1 LVFVTFAALN
11 PQKIYLMKSLK
22 PIFRFLFKLLAWTSA
37 IVFILFLLFL
47 WRIQVPLPE
56 VNSNLKPTDLKRE
69 QTGPNSYKVG
79 NNWLRKNNQ
88 GIWEMYI
95 EGNDYERGLAYGVLA
110 KELMEQQEDF
120 FVSQI
125 NEIIP
130 GKVYLQFIKMF
141 VAWFNKDI
149 YKYIPAEN
157 LREIYGV
164 SRSFS
169 DKYDYIGPKYYRI
182 LNYHAAHDIGHALTD
197 FQLVGCTS
205 FAVNHSLSADST
217 LLIGRN
223 FDFYMGDD
231 FARNKLLL
239 FVKPDS
245 GYAFASYSW
254 AGLTGV
260 VSGINEKGL
269 TITINAAKSDIPFAA
284 KDPIS
289 LLAREILQH
298 AQTIDEAVAIA
309 AKRQTFV
316 SESLLIGSAK
326 DHTAALIE
334 KTPSRMDVFHPND
347 SLLVCS
353 NHYQGSEL
361 KDDEHNIQ
369 NIKMSDSKFRFDR
382 ITQLLKEAYPLTVQK
397 AVTVLR
403 NKEGFNNNPIG
414 YGNPKAINQLIA
426 HHSIV
431 FKPQSLDFWVSTMP
445 YQEGEYVHYNLR
457 QVLMHQLSDSDSL
470 NIAASSFVQS
480 DDLKKFEAFKKVKQA
495 IYRHKTFGVPL
506 QLSESDIQ
514 QYIQNNPMSYV
525 TYMSLGDYFMQSKNY
540 VRAKTFYEEALKH
553 QVASEAETEKIKQAI
568 AECLKKSNT

>member
-1 LVFVTFAALN
+1 MVFVTFAALN